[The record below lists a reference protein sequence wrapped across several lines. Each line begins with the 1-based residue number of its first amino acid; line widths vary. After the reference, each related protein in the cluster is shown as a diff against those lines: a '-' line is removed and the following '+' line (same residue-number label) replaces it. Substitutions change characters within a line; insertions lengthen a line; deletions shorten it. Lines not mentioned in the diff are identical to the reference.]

1 MATSTPSRWRMI
13 ARGLI
18 RRCPHCGEHGAF
30 FVTWF
35 GKQDECRGCKLVW
48 QRNTEG
54 FMLGALA
61 MNIVITGAALITT
74 LVIGVVLSY
83 PDIAIVP
90 VLISTVAVTLIVGV
104 FGYPISYTTWL
115 AIDLA
120 MRPLDNRDVTNT

>member
-1 MATSTPSRWRMI
+1 MVTSGPSRWRMI

-48 QRNTEG
+48 QRNSEG

-61 MNIVITGAALITT
+61 MNIVITGAANAT
-74 LVIGVVLSY
+74 
-83 PDIAIVP
+83 A
-90 VLISTVAVTLIVGV
+90 
-104 FGYPISYTTWL
+104 
-115 AIDLA
+115 
-120 MRPLDNRDVTNT
+120 RRHRRDDRDMMTET